1 MDGITITNTFPI
13 LSFEIL
19 LPETE
24 RKTFDF
30 SVSEIYKEKDIAKEL
45 TDFYQLKKQEW
56 IGLVGIERWSALDEE
71 KRDFLIKTAG
81 AIDLGKGINI
91 KKAYRYYE

>member
-1 MDGITITNTFPI
+1 MNGITTTNTFPT
-13 LSFEIL
+13 LSFDIL

-30 SVSEIYKEKDIAKEL
+30 SEIYKEKDIAKEL

-56 IGLVGIERWSALDEE
+56 IRLVGIEKWSALDEK
-71 KRDFLIKTAG
+71 KRDFLIRTAG

-91 KKAYRYYE
+91 KEAYRYYE